1 MAPLRLGGSNM
12 DDKDLLLKEW
22 EVRYKSYHQY
32 RGQYVAV
39 LSIGLTLW
47 VLTIVYTSIRVANSF
62 HRLMILF
69 ILCIIGIAIILA
81 HHIALSSIKKLG
93 ERIEVLENKIGIE
106 PFRTTRLL
114 DIALRISLSGSWL
127 AEFITIALLFYS
139 FLSV

>member
-1 MAPLRLGGSNM
+1 M

-69 ILCIIGIAIILA
+69 ILCIIGIVIILA
-81 HHIALSSIKKLG
+81 HHVALSSIKKLG
-93 ERIEVLENKIGIE
+93 ERIEVLESKVGIE
-106 PFRTTRLL
+106 SFRTTRLL